1 MSCQRFL
8 TIMFPTFYQSSGL
21 TTHPIQ
27 TDIIL
32 LIHTPLTHSLLS
44 HLLGTDLTTDNI
56 NHNTSNAH
64 NSSSSGGVMPM
75 YNLPLRSTNSPHG
88 GCGSGSGG
96 NSTVGTPTSSV
107 SDFAKLKNL
116 KNSSNNS
123 SGKGSNSGGSSSSS
137 SGSSSGDGHGGVMPM
152 YNLPLRPTSTGGHS
166 SNGGTPRSPG
176 NDLVRSGTNHDNNN
190 NNNKNN
196 GSNGNSGSGG
206 GGGGGSSSNS
216 NSSDCGG
223 GIGGVMPMYTLPLR
237 STGTNGSPRLWSTSS
252 QIEEPPVKSPS
263 QMYAL
268 PVKSSSQIN
277 AKETRDN
284 VVPVGAMY
292 VLPSKHSHS
301 ASQMAQ
307 SNLLAPSQIAQS
319 NQSYE
324 DRFSRVRAW
333 VNDFLSYHTTST
345 SVHDKTSSAAD
356 DQSSSSSS
364 STSSSTDLYE
374 WLRTGEV
381 LCELMMKLRGPDG
394 KYTNLGN
401 TSGK

>member
-1 MSCQRFL
+1 
-8 TIMFPTFYQSSGL
+8 
-21 TTHPIQ
+21 
-27 TDIIL
+27 
-32 LIHTPLTHSLLS
+32 
-44 HLLGTDLTTDNI
+44 
-56 NHNTSNAH
+56 
-64 NSSSSGGVMPM
+64 M

-88 GCGSGSGG
+88 GSGSGG

-107 SDFAKLKNL
+107 SDFAKLTNL

-123 SGKGSNSGGSSSSS
+123 SGKGGSSSS
-137 SGSSSGDGHGGVMPM
+137 GGSSGDGHCGVMPM
-152 YNLPLRPTSTGGHS
+152 YNLSLRPTSTGGHS

-176 NDLVRSGTNHDNNN
+176 NDLVRSGINHGNNN
-190 NNNKNN
+190 NGNSSNNNN
-196 GSNGNSGSGG
+196 SNGNSGSGG
-206 GGGGGSSSNS
+206 GGGGGGGGGSSSNS
-216 NSSDCGG
+216 SSGSG
-223 GIGGVMPMYTLPLR
+223 SGGVMPMYTLPLR
-237 STGTNGSPRLWSTSS
+237 STGNNGSPRLWSTSS

-292 VLPSKHSHS
+292 VLPSKHNHS

-345 SVHDKTSSAAD
+345 TVHDKSSSALG
-356 DQSSSSSS
+356 DQSSSLSSSSSSSSS
-364 STSSSTDLYE
+364 STLDLYE

-401 TSGK
+401 NSGE

>member
-1 MSCQRFL
+1 
-8 TIMFPTFYQSSGL
+8 
-21 TTHPIQ
+21 
-27 TDIIL
+27 
-32 LIHTPLTHSLLS
+32 
-44 HLLGTDLTTDNI
+44 
-56 NHNTSNAH
+56 
-64 NSSSSGGVMPM
+64 
-75 YNLPLRSTNSPHG
+75 
-88 GCGSGSGG
+88 
-96 NSTVGTPTSSV
+96 
-107 SDFAKLKNL
+107 
-116 KNSSNNS
+116 
-123 SGKGSNSGGSSSSS
+123 
-137 SGSSSGDGHGGVMPM
+137 MPM

-176 NDLVRSGTNHDNNN
+176 NDLVRSGINHGNNN
-190 NNNKNN
+190 NNNNNGN
-196 GSNGNSGSGG
+196 GSNSNDSSGG
-206 GGGGGSSSNS
+206 GS
-216 NSSDCGG
+216 NSSSSSGGGG

-292 VLPSKHSHS
+292 VLPSKHNHS

-307 SNLLAPSQIAQS
+307 SNLLAPSQMTQS